1 MCMYKEVRKYN
12 CGHEEISANFEQSP
26 MCLFYKNGG
35 ICGREL
41 GLYRILE
48 IVVNNWCP
56 RCAPKASTIPI
67 SIGPVQ
73 PPTGPGQRISTT
85 PHALAHEL
93 ERQKMERDKLDQASY
108 TPQRRPEDRR
118 LEQLNGMAQ
127 QNLDTQINNKEALDA
142 TVYSWVIRYIASL
155 APWIDRQALVDKL
168 APWFAELL
176 DEDHQ
181 ICIRP
186 TLKSM
191 GCEHMLDNIMVWTR
205 DVLV

>member
-1 MCMYKEVRKYN
+1 MCVYREIRKYN
-12 CGHEEISANFEQSP
+12 CGHEEISASFEQSP
-26 MCLFYKNGG
+26 LCLFYKDKG

-41 GLYRILE
+41 GLYRIFE

-56 RCAPKASTIPI
+56 RCAPKASTLAMT
-67 SIGPVQ
+67 VNLA
-73 PPTGPGQRISTT
+73 PPTRPGERLMTT

-93 ERQKMERDKLDQASY
+93 ASQNIERDKLNQASC
-108 TPQRRPEDRR
+108 TPSSRPGERR
-118 LEQLNGMAQ
+118 LEELNGMAQ
-127 QNLDTQINNKEALDA
+127 RNLDTQMSDQAVNDP
-142 TVYSWVIRYIASL
+142 TVYSWLIRYVASL
-155 APWIDRQALVDKL
+155 APWMDRQALVNKL
-168 APWFAELL
+168 APWLAELL
-176 DEDHQ
+176 DEEHQ